1 MYSVAVAADCNGDKV
16 NLQFFFEFGPS
27 VAQVLS
33 RASEAFRALF
43 RQRGI
48 DRIFVTSASVIFND
62 ALECWDRLDRSTQ
75 LVHNC
80 QLYIFQ
86 PDVLDIPAE
95 IGDPIPASTF
105 LGDYYSP
112 AREASHS
119 QSPRP
124 TPPSSYAP
132 RSLGQAYASPLYAAS
147 YETTTTTTYQKSSA
161 FVDHSAA
168 TNPYSFANATK
179 HHYERNPNFHEGSE
193 SILRQERDKM
203 ERQSHMPLDDLRN
216 ELRREAKEYSVSPDR
231 RSAERQY

>member
-1 MYSVAVAADCNGDKV
+1 MYSVAVAADCNGEKV

-75 LVHNC
+75 LTHNC

-95 IGDPIPASTF
+95 IGDPIPASSF

-112 AREASHS
+112 AREPSHS

-124 TPPSSYAP
+124 TPPVSFAS
-132 RSLGQAYASPLYAAS
+132 RNIGQVYASPLYTAS
-147 YETTTTTTYQKSSA
+147 YETTTTTYQKSSA
-161 FVDHSAA
+161 FADHSVA

-179 HHYERNPNFHEGSE
+179 HQYERTPNFQDGSE
-193 SILRQERDKM
+193 SIIRQEREKM
-203 ERQSHMPLDDLRN
+203 ERQAHMPLDELRN

-231 RSAERQY
+231 RSTERFS